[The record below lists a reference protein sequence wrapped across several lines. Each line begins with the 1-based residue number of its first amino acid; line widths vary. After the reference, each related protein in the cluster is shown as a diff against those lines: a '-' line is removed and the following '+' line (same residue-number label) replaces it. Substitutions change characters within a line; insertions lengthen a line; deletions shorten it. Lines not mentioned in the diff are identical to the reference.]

1 MPSQKKNYSL
11 ENKMWRQTSGW
22 VTCAKPSRRNPDPSV
37 SHFLISLPFLHDF
50 DVKSVILR
58 FKVRKK
64 RATKSMQL
72 VLQHCYKASRK
83 EMFRV
88 LQPTSNLSC
97 NKSSLNDGGKTR
109 NIALRLVLQ
118 QCCQTSYMFFVAR
131 FTESLWRTKTSN
143 EEILILYMWTWI
155 WSLGI

>member
-1 MPSQKKNYSL
+1 MVNKISNQTVHHQSATKCDSMLQDIKRLQACKAENTFCISDIAQKKNKITNIFKCRHGKNYSL

-83 EMFRV
+83 EMFSV

-97 NKSSLNDGGKTR
+97 NKSS
-109 NIALRLVLQ
+109 
-118 QCCQTSYMFFVAR
+118 C
-131 FTESLWRTKTSN
+131 
-143 EEILILYMWTWI
+143 
-155 WSLGI
+155 